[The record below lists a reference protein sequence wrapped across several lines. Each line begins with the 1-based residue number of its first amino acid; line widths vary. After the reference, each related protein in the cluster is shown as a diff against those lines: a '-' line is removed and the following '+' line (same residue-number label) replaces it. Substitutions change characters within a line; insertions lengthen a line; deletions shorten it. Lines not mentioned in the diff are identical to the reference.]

1 MLRKAHIFVT
11 SAFGGLLLNMMK
23 NKLLLLL
30 ILSGF
35 NSLLLA
41 QSAKVYNPNADAASE
56 IRQAVSTAGREGK
69 HVLLQV
75 GGNWCVWCLRFN
87 ELVTKNDTLS
97 TKLKSNYVVV
107 HVNHSKENKN
117 EEVLASLGYP
127 QRFGFPVFVILDG
140 KGKRLHT
147 QNSAYL
153 ESGSGHSSKKVLEF
167 LSHWSPAAIN
177 ADSYLSK

>member
-1 MLRKAHIFVT
+1 MKKAF
-11 SAFGGLLLNMMK
+11 LLF
-23 NKLLLLL
+23 LL
-30 ILSGF
+30 LSGF
-35 NSLLLA
+35 NSLLSA
-41 QSAKVYNPNADAASE
+41 QNAKIYNPNADAAAE
-56 IRQAVSTAGREGK
+56 IRQAVSQAAREGK
-69 HVLLQV
+69 HVFLQV

-97 TKLKSNYVVV
+97 TKLTSNYVVL

-140 KGKRLHT
+140 KGNRLHT

-153 ESGSGHSSKKVLEF
+153 ESDSGHSSKKVLEF
-167 LSHWSPAAIN
+167 LSNWSPAALDAKTYVN
-177 ADSYLSK
+177 K

>member
-1 MLRKAHIFVT
+1 MKKTF
-11 SAFGGLLLNMMK
+11 LLF
-23 NKLLLLL
+23 LL
-30 ILSGF
+30 LSGF
-35 NSLLLA
+35 NSLLSA
-41 QSAKVYNPNADAASE
+41 QNAKLYNPNADAAAE
-56 IRQAVSTAGREGK
+56 IRQAVSQAGREGK
-69 HVLLQV
+69 HVFLQV

-97 TKLKSNYVVV
+97 TKLTSNYVVL

-140 KGKRLHT
+140 KGNRLHT

-167 LSHWSPAAIN
+167 LSNWSPAALDAKTYVN
-177 ADSYLSK
+177 K

>member
-1 MLRKAHIFVT
+1 MKKT
-11 SAFGGLLLNMMK
+11 LLLF
-23 NKLLLLL
+23 LL
-30 ILSGF
+30 LSGF
-35 NSLLLA
+35 NSLLSA
-41 QSAKVYNPNADAASE
+41 QNAKIYNPNADAAAE
-56 IRQAVSTAGREGK
+56 IRQAVSQAAREGK
-69 HVLLQV
+69 HVFLQV

-97 TKLKSNYVVV
+97 TKLTSNYVVL

-140 KGKRLHT
+140 KGNRLHT

-167 LSHWSPAAIN
+167 LSNWSPAALDAKTYVN
-177 ADSYLSK
+177 K